1 MAKPFSE
8 GEIRNFLRSL
18 KLCKYE
24 TEVYLTLLKYGPQD
38 YKGLTELSGV
48 PYGKIYRT
56 LNVLAKKGWVGNLDQ
71 RPRIFYAVDPE
82 EPLKNHLVRMKKQ
95 MNDLEESFQR
105 IIPQLKALYNQ
116 PFKGFHSQ

>member
-1 MAKPFSE
+1 MMVKPFSE

-24 TEVYLTLLKYGPQD
+24 TEAYLTLLKYGPQD

-48 PYGKIYRT
+48 PYGKIYCT
-56 LNVLAKKGWVGNLDQ
+56 LNVLAIKEWVGNLDQ
-71 RPRIFYAVDPE
+71 RPRIFYALDPE
-82 EPLKNHLVRMKKQ
+82 KPLKNHLVRMKKQ
-95 MNDLEESFQR
+95 VNDFEESFQR

-116 PFKGFHSQ
+116 PINGFH